1 MAAATERIGRIEVH
15 DGPFASTVETIREIN
30 EGDSHTSALS
40 WSAIFAGAVAAAAL
54 SLILLMLGTG
64 LGLSSASP
72 WVRGNVASA
81 PLGVSTI
88 LWLTFAQLAA
98 SGLGGYLAGRL
109 RKKWL
114 SVHSHEI
121 YFRDTAHGFLAWAV
135 ATLVTAALLT
145 STIASMLGVGVH
157 AAAPTAATVAADTAG
172 HPSGSPVPEL
182 VSSRSQATSYY
193 VDSIFRSD
201 PSSGGTTTQPPSPA
215 GGATV
220 APEPNRAA
228 TLDEAGRIFAN
239 AYPMAA
245 LPATDA
251 KYLGQ
256 LVSQRTGLPQTNAEA
271 RVSAAYGSLVTQLRA
286 EEEALK
292 ASAETARRSAAS
304 TALWLFISLLIGAF
318 IASLAA
324 TVGGRMRDASP
335 ISTANLT

>member
-1 MAAATERIGRIEVH
+1 
-15 DGPFASTVETIREIN
+15 
-30 EGDSHTSALS
+30 
-40 WSAIFAGAVAAAAL
+40 
-54 SLILLMLGTG
+54 
-64 LGLSSASP
+64 
-72 WVRGNVASA
+72 
-81 PLGVSTI
+81 
-88 LWLTFAQLAA
+88 
-98 SGLGGYLAGRL
+98 
-109 RKKWL
+109 
-114 SVHSHEI
+114 
-121 YFRDTAHGFLAWAV
+121 
-135 ATLVTAALLT
+135 
-145 STIASMLGVGVH
+145 
-157 AAAPTAATVAADTAG
+157 
-172 HPSGSPVPEL
+172 
-182 VSSRSQATSYY
+182 
-193 VDSIFRSD
+193 
-201 PSSGGTTTQPPSPA
+201 
-215 GGATV
+215 V